1 MSTWDRFQDGF
12 RGRYGEGREDNRL
25 AYYLGRQA
33 EGKDAEGSRI
43 GTTLGT
49 NPTFTMLRDLTNTS
63 RPQHRQA
70 REQRGM
76 GLDKTDKAK
85 MWGQVAG
92 TFANDLTQDHT
103 RSLWWLLNAPQ
114 ATANVI
120 AELAFAKNNPDLFRH
135 KTKNFKDFETEQN
148 GQLKQRGIPRVQFD
162 SKGSL
167 RTEGYT
173 EAQKQVNQRAYD
185 LALKEGYIDESGGL
199 KKGVGIDNQ
208 GRYSKRQYDPGDVAS
223 LMIPTGVAVNAG
235 IGLLNPFGG
244 SGGYEAV
251 MPSEDDPTK
260 TSNVVGEIAAKYI
273 LGRTGNLAPYEEF
286 VKHRPDVDIGEYNRY
301 KAFKYDKELDYD
313 ISDGD
318 VNLVP
323 GGVLKA
329 TTDGIHGTEVQ
340 FLGRSLPVTTTLIP
354 YLGALAGGVAGVRSK
369 RPIARGLQGGLAGLA
384 AGSAVGLIAEEA
396 RRRASSNQNQ
406 MQGGNA
412 EQYLGN

>member
-1 MSTWDRFQDGF
+1 MSTWDRFQTGF

-49 NPTFTMLRDLTNTS
+49 NPTFTMLRDLTGTS

-92 TFANDLTQDHT
+92 TVANDFTQDHT

-114 ATANVI
+114 ATANVVS
-120 AELAFAKNNPDLFRH
+120 ELAFAKNNPDLFRH

-162 SKGSL
+162 SKGGL
-167 RTEGYT
+167 RTEGFT
-173 EAQKQVNQRAYD
+173 EAQQQVNQRAYD
-185 LALKEGYIDESGGL
+185 LAIQEGYIDETGGL
-199 KKGVGIDNQ
+199 KKGVGIDDQ

-223 LMIPTGVAVNAG
+223 LMIPTGIAVNAG
-235 IGLLNPFGG
+235 IGLLNPLGG

-251 MPSEDDPTK
+251 MPSEEDPTK
-260 TSNVVGEIAAKYI
+260 TSNVIGEVAAKYI

-318 VNLVP
+318 VNLIP

-369 RPIARGLQGGLAGLA
+369 RPIKHGLLGGMAGLA
-384 AGSAVGLIAEEA
+384 TGGAVGLIAEEA

>member
-49 NPTFTMLRDLTNTS
+49 NPTFTMLRDLTGTS

-92 TFANDLTQDHT
+92 TVANDLTQDHT

-114 ATANVI
+114 ATANVVS
-120 AELAFAKNNPDLFRH
+120 ELAFAKNNPDLFRH

-162 SKGSL
+162 SKGGL
-167 RTEGYT
+167 RTEGFT
-173 EAQKQVNQRAYD
+173 EAQQQVNQRAYD
-185 LALKEGYIDESGGL
+185 LAMQEGYIDETGGL
-199 KKGVGIDNQ
+199 KKGVGIDDQ

-223 LMIPTGVAVNAG
+223 LMIPTGIAVNAG
-235 IGLLNPFGG
+235 IGLLNPLGG

-251 MPSEDDPTK
+251 MPSEEDPTK
-260 TSNVVGEIAAKYI
+260 TSNVIGEVAAKYI

-318 VNLVP
+318 VNLIP

-369 RPIARGLQGGLAGLA
+369 RPIKHGLLGGMAGLA
-384 AGSAVGLIAEEA
+384 TGGAVGLIAEEA